1 MDSCRNSIKA
11 MFDQVYSF
19 RYMFMVASFVCVVV
33 HLLDL
38 SAFSCHAG
46 GNIDADRLLLCVCVR
61 MVCVFAIHNIT
72 MIIGVFMLHCAGTY
86 PCQTPKCSCL
96 LSDSKM

>member
-38 SAFSCHAG
+38 SAFSCYAG
-46 GNIDADRLLLCVCVR
+46 GNIDADRLLWCVYAPFCR
-61 MVCVFAIHNIT
+61 DISM
-72 MIIGVFMLHCAGTY
+72 
-86 PCQTPKCSCL
+86 
-96 LSDSKM
+96 SDSKM